1 MPPKVTAGLAR
12 SRVSGYRRSPAPPAS
27 NTPSVSFIGNS
38 DTKRKMR
45 VAELFM
51 LTEKMW
57 AGQDGSRARL
67 PDKKPSRRIR
77 RRGCRVRG
85 ARSGCVVDADAQ
97 RLEEAHVVGVDGEF
111 RFAILAAR
119 TDQLGRG
126 LNGVLIAAVEADRGF
141 QHQEDVK
148 SLFFDLGDDLGY
160 LLGLGKRTV
169 DGLAEVF
176 HQLF

>member
-67 PDKKPSRRIR
+67 PAKKPSRRIR
-77 RRGCRVRG
+77 RRGCRVSRG
-85 ARSGCVVDADAQ
+85 VRSGCVVDADAQ
-97 RLEEAHVVGVDGEF
+97 RLEEAHIVGVDAEF
-111 RFAILAAR
+111 RFTILAA
-119 TDQLGRG
+119 
-126 LNGVLIAAVEADRGF
+126 
-141 QHQEDVK
+141 
-148 SLFFDLGDDLGY
+148 
-160 LLGLGKRTV
+160 
-169 DGLAEVF
+169 
-176 HQLF
+176 